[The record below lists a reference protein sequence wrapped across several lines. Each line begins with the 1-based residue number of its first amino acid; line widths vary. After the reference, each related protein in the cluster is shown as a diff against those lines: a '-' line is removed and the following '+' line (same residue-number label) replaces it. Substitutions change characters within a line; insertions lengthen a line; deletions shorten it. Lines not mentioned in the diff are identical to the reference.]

1 MYVITYVRSSTG
13 QDHLEAQQKRLI
25 EALSTEYEI
34 VGNYSDATPELGFQ
48 QPGLAAALDRLA
60 TGGIEGLYV
69 TSVDRLAR
77 SSNQLDAIH
86 RWCDERG
93 LVVKE
98 VSEMPESS

>member
-25 EALSTEYEI
+25 EALSTEYGI
-34 VGNYSDATPELGFQ
+34 VGNYSDATSELGL

-77 SSNQLDAIH
+77 SSNQLDAIQ
-86 RWCDERG
+86 RWCGERG